1 MGVVYQQTPN
11 PEDLKRKQDKK
22 NPNIR
27 TKQTIG
33 GDTHDQAKPDPGR
46 IKKIEEGKKKS

>member
-1 MGVVYQQTPN
+1 MYVVYQQTPN

-27 TKQTIG
+27 TRQSIG
-33 GDTHDQAKPDPGR
+33 DDKLYQAKPDAGR
-46 IKKIEEGKKKS
+46 IKKAEESKKKG